1 MNFFG
6 WNHKTP
12 VHIFIQNKLVYYR
25 CSDIIFIKNWICFNF
40 RWESWMGNSCP
51 YVFIFYGMTLYLRG
65 ETMDIGPV
73 YIRVLIGTPDLP
85 EPILYI
91 PLYSSYQLRMD
102 LKMKLIRVT
111 RRNDLSFE
119 CQMTF
124 KPQIRDK
131 FYGTI
136 TKQNHWKFVIWQTFR
151 LLLSST
157 LP

>member
-1 MNFFG
+1 
-6 WNHKTP
+6 
-12 VHIFIQNKLVYYR
+12 
-25 CSDIIFIKNWICFNF
+25 
-40 RWESWMGNSCP
+40 MGNSCL
-51 YVFIFYGMTLYLRG
+51 YVFICYGIILYLRG

-73 YIRVLIGTPDLP
+73 
-85 EPILYI
+85 YI

-111 RRNDLSFE
+111 QRSDLSFE

-136 TKQNHWKFVIWQTFR
+136 TKQNH
-151 LLLSST
+151 
-157 LP
+157 

>member
-1 MNFFG
+1 
-6 WNHKTP
+6 
-12 VHIFIQNKLVYYR
+12 
-25 CSDIIFIKNWICFNF
+25 
-40 RWESWMGNSCP
+40 MGNSCL
-51 YVFIFYGMTLYLRG
+51 YIFIFYGMTLYLRG

-73 YIRVLIGTPDLP
+73 
-85 EPILYI
+85 YI

-136 TKQNHWKFVIWQTFR
+136 SKQNH
-151 LLLSST
+151 
-157 LP
+157 